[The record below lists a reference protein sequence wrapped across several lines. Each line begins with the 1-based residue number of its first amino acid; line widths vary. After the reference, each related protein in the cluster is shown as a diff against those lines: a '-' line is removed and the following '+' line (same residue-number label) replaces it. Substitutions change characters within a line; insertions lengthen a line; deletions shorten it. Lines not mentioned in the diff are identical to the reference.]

1 MLCEERNVGC
11 SRLLFDS
18 DLIIYTAQLLG
29 WNGSKCTYYY
39 YQFTI
44 DFKKMGFC
52 VKHKTE

>member
-1 MLCEERNVGC
+1 MLCEERNVGY

-29 WNGSKCTYYY
+29 WNGSKCHSCNSARN
-39 YQFTI
+39 I